1 MYKRQTTAFAQGQ
14 GKGKVKDKVK
24 SEVKEMKAKHL
35 DKRQVK
41 GKGAVKGGDV
51 QQAPD
56 RPQPRP
62 RGEVKEPRMSDPM
75 PAPKGER
82 AEDSPRVTTGKP
94 TIGGKP
100 TLSGKPTLNA
110 NQPRPTGKPGKGLSK
125 GDVKPGK
132 GHGDKNHDHSG
143 KGHGHDKDKVKK
155 GNAYG
160 HEKDKGK
167 DGVRPGHGHGDKNHE
182 HTGPKGKSGAD
193 RPTINEDRNIGK
205 GATIGKATLGK
216 GNTTPKIEEATI
228 KGKSSIDKATTVIT
242 AAEKEV
248 QVYKGKV
255 KAAKEKVMAELKK
268 NPNSKEAQAKLQ
280 RVQQA
285 EAKVNAMESEL
296 IQERRAVSNTRRV
309 LSVE

>member
-1 MYKRQTTAFAQGQ
+1 MKLIKFLIPIAIFAFSTTTFAQGQ

-24 SEVKEMKAKHL
+24 SEVKEVKAKHL

-62 RGEVKEPRMSDPM
+62 RGDVKGKPRMSDPM

-82 AEDSPRVTTGKP
+82 DEDKPRVTAGKP
-94 TIGGKP
+94 TIVGKP
-100 TLSGKPTLNA
+100 TLDA
-110 NQPRPTGKPGKGLSK
+110 NQPRPKGQPGKGLSK

-132 GHGDKNHDHSG
+132 AL
-143 KGHGHDKDKVKK
+143 GHDKEKVKK
-155 GNAYG
+155 GNS
-160 HEKDKGK
+160 KGLSK

-182 HTGPKGKSGAD
+182 HTGPKVKPGAD
-193 RPTINEDRNIGK
+193 RPTINEDRTIGT

-216 GNTTPKIEEATI
+216 GNTTPKIEEATV
-228 KGKSSIDKATTVIT
+228 KGKSSVDNATTVIT

-255 KAAKEKVMAELKK
+255 QAAKDKVTAELKK
-268 NPNSKEAQAKLQ
+268 NPNSKELQAKLQ

-309 LSVE
+309 LSAE